1 MTAPPISSSAAVVGP
16 SIERTGL
23 RSDRV
28 SHREGKQTYSVMAD
42 GDFDPIAFRRL
53 VHWFTLGLRP
63 TSLMRD

>member
-1 MTAPPISSSAAVVGP
+1 
-16 SIERTGL
+16 
-23 RSDRV
+23 
-28 SHREGKQTYSVMAD
+28 MAD